1 MRVWQPEWRQPPS
14 GRRGFGEQ
22 LEALGVPQRAQFN
35 CASAL
40 LNYILGLAGQY
51 AAGAR
56 LITPGTDRTA
66 FLASIAAQWAQLD
79 EAKYPFLRQVAGQ
92 LPGHDDREQFL
103 AGINLILAGIEAARD
118 VS

>member
-51 AAGAR
+51 AADAR
-56 LITPGTDRTA
+56 LVPHGLGR
-66 FLASIAAQWAQLD
+66 
-79 EAKYPFLRQVAGQ
+79 VAGQ

-103 AGINLILAGIEAARD
+103 AGINLILAGIVAVRD